1 MARDVTGRRRPG
13 MFNTI
18 TTDCGV
24 TLTPIS
30 GRGNYATYRRSDNGE
45 EVQLASGTKR
55 EAEIVACQPRDMIA
69 LFR

>member
-45 EVQLASGTKR
+45 EVQLTSGTKR
-55 EAEIVACQPRDMIA
+55 EAEIIACQPVDMID

>member
-24 TLTPIS
+24 TLTPVS
-30 GRGNYATYRRSDNGE
+30 GRGNYTTYKRSDTGE
-45 EVQLASGTKR
+45 TVEMSSGTKQ
-55 EAEIVACQPRDMIA
+55 EAEFVVCQPTDMVA

>member
-24 TLTPIS
+24 TLTPVS
-30 GRGNYATYRRSDNGE
+30 GRGNYATYKRSDTGE
-45 EVQLASGTKR
+45 EVQLSSGTKR
-55 EAEIVACQPRDMIA
+55 EAEIVTCQPQNMID